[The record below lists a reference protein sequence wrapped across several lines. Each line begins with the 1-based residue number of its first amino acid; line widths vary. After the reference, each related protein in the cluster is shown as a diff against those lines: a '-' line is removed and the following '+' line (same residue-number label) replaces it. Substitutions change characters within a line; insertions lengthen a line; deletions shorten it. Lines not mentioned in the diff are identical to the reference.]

1 MSNVQ
6 EWAKSS
12 GLHDVMSN
20 VLSHVAEFG
29 PIRAVEHF
37 EMLVKNA
44 NARDVV
50 ETIQADDAVLQRAK
64 LAAKL
69 FQKPVPPV
77 PLPEPAEGEEPKEFK
92 PDPDTVDG
100 ENDGKVDDIIG
111 DMGMLEQAGVGLGQE
126 ATFRLYTSL
135 KKLAKSKPTEAV
147 HFFGIIRG
155 TVSDYY
161 VAEASYKERDAGPGD
176 EPKGEGEEAPA
187 PAVDPVF
194 PPREDVAT
202 GEPETWLTNPNQ
214 YVYFVCSNPGPA
226 AVWKRLPDVLPKH
239 IALARRVRRLF
250 SGDLNATVLDVV
262 PPFPGTEA
270 HLLRAQIARIRH
282 GVSAVFAC
290 CCAPQRVTVMCRRA
304 LQ

>member
-12 GLHDVMSN
+12 GLQDVMTN
-20 VLSHVAEFG
+20 VLSHVAEYR

-44 NARDVV
+44 NLHDVV
-50 ETIQADDAVLQRAK
+50 EAVQADEAALNRAK
-64 LAAKL
+64 NAAKL
-69 FQKPVPPV
+69 FQKPLPPV

-111 DMGMLEQAGVGLGQE
+111 DLNMLEQAGVGLGQE
-126 ATFRLYTSL
+126 HAFRLYTSL
-135 KKLAKSKPTEAV
+135 KKLAKSKPAEAV

-155 TVSDYY
+155 TQQDYY
-161 VAEASYKERDAGPGD
+161 IAEASYKERDAGPGD

-194 PPREDVAT
+194 PPREDGAT
-202 GEPETWLTNPNQ
+202 GEPDTWLTNPNQ

-239 IALARRVRRLF
+239 IALARRVRRLL
-250 SGDLNATVLDVV
+250 SGNLNAPVLDFA

-282 GVSAVFAC
+282 GVSACPVL
-290 CCAPQRVTVMCRRA
+290 P
-304 LQ
+304 